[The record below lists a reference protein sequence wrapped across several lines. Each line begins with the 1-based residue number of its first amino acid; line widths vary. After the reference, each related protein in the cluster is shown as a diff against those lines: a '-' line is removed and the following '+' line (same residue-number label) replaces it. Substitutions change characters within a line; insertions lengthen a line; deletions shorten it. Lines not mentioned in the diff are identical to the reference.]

1 MINYTWH
8 YTLMHAAHN
17 NIGNGTKSTAG
28 IVIFLAN
35 DTGHCVPLHW
45 ASKCIKRVTRSTKS
59 SEARAMEL
67 GTDMAILLS
76 RQILELYTGKRS
88 DSGIPVYAYCDNNGL
103 VLSLYSTKQIE
114 EKSIAHLIEWLKD
127 KLKHG
132 EIKTVQWIDTHT
144 MLADCLTKTGAPSDL
159 LLKVLAL

>member
-1 MINYTWH
+1 
-8 YTLMHAAHN
+8 
-17 NIGNGTKSTAG
+17 
-28 IVIFLAN
+28 
-35 DTGHCVPLHW
+35 
-45 ASKCIKRVTRSTKS
+45 
-59 SEARAMEL
+59 MEI

-127 KLKHG
+127 KLKNK
-132 EIKTVQWIDTHT
+132 EIVSVTWVDTHS
-144 MLADCLTKTGAPSDL
+144 MLADCLTKAGAPVDL
-159 LLKVLAL
+159 LLKVLAHNKILQS